1 MSENAPLQ
9 GGSASDFQQRARIGH
24 ARSGTSKFAGRDAGQ
39 RHQMT
44 PPEGRTRGSEFI
56 RHGAVEF
63 FRVERAVFTDGEAQQ
78 EIENRPRFVA
88 ELAVAIN
95 DRAGVRLEISAD
107 RLLGFLQQARRISRR
122 YRLHLAGDGERLP
135 VEKIPAALNPVE
147 RHLVR
152 AEDQAGDAVPRI

>member
-24 ARSGTSKFAGRDAGQ
+24 AWSRASILTCRDAGE

-44 PPEGRTRGSEFI
+44 PPEGRTGGREFI

-107 RLLGFLQQARRISRR
+107 RLLGFLEQTRGIGRRN
-122 YRLHLAGDGERLP
+122 RLHLAGDGERLP
-135 VEKIPAALNPVE
+135 M
-147 RHLVR
+147 
-152 AEDQAGDAVPRI
+152 